1 MIEYDLV
8 GFYGKVLKIILP
20 CNFSG
25 RANVMHR
32 PSRSIF
38 TVLPRKLIFV
48 LTVDTLDK
56 YRINNRILLAKIGL
70 HYLKYI
76 VVNLIKDFWA
86 ETISVVNWSRL
97 VSLSFKLLL
106 DTTITLSYV
115 SSWNVRM
122 KWSDKNRELEVN
134 IYRKCIFHLTFKS

>member
-1 MIEYDLV
+1 M
-8 GFYGKVLKIILP
+8 KIILP

-122 KWSDKNRELEVN
+122 KWSVIKNRKLQTT
-134 IYRKCIFHLTFKS
+134 IYRIRIINR